1 MNNHEPSEGR
11 TMSLDELYLR
21 LDNYAKE
28 IVRLKLELAN
38 AKAELFLFEQG
49 HGQHGPQ

>member
-11 TMSLDELYLR
+11 AMSLDELYLR
-21 LDNYAKE
+21 LDDYARE

-49 HGQHGPQ
+49 HGQHGPE